1 VQQLQQIL
9 VPPALSEW
17 QQRAEE
23 AKRDNWYWRYQH
35 SVNVESLQVD
45 ENQPNQ
51 ATVEAKVR
59 EDAELYESGRL
70 SQSRDSNFVVRYE
83 VVRKDGQWRIQNW
96 QILP

>member
-1 VQQLQQIL
+1 
-9 VPPALSEW
+9 
-17 QQRAEE
+17 
-23 AKRDNWYWRYQH
+23 
-35 SVNVESLQVD
+35 VESLQVD